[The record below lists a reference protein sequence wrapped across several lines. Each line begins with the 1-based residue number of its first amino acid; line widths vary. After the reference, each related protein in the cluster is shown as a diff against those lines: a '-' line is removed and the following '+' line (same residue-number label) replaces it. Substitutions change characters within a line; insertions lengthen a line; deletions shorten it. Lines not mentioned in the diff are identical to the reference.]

1 MFTYA
6 EPVIAAALGF
16 VILGEAV
23 TWTFAA
29 GAALVLSGVWTAERV

>member
-6 EPVIAAALGF
+6 EPVIAALLGF
-16 VILGEAV
+16 LILSEPV

-29 GAALVLSGVWTAERV
+29 GAALVLCGVWVAERV